1 MSNQAHAL
9 TVELLKN
16 YKQVRHIRS
25 EFLSKKL
32 RPLTTSFP
40 KYKLFDFEHPYYEMN
55 EQTTTAVKSFERMI
69 KLVLD
74 VEIDGSTVRKELE
87 KIKVFA
93 ILSSK
98 PVDEYVTK
106 LLKW

>member
-9 TVELLKN
+9 ILDLLKN
-16 YKQVRHIRS
+16 YRQVRHIRS
-25 EFLSKKL
+25 EFLSRKM

-40 KYKLFDFEHPYYEMN
+40 KYKLFDFEHPYFEMD
-55 EQTTTAVKSFERMI
+55 EHTAEAVKSFEQMI
-69 KLVLD
+69 KRVLD

-98 PVDEYVTK
+98 PVDEYVAK

>member
-1 MSNQAHAL
+1 
-9 TVELLKN
+9 
-16 YKQVRHIRS
+16 
-25 EFLSKKL
+25 
-32 RPLTTSFP
+32 
-40 KYKLFDFEHPYYEMN
+40 
-55 EQTTTAVKSFERMI
+55 MI

>member
-1 MSNQAHAL
+1 MNAAATLANNLL
-9 TVELLKN
+9 TAYKNAYGIKVEQKNLKLMA
-16 YKQVRHIRS
+16 IRS
-25 EFLSKKL
+25 QYPGY
-32 RPLTTSFP
+32 RM
-40 KYKLFDFEHPYYEMN
+40 FDFEHPYHDME
-55 EQTTTAVKSFERMI
+55 EVTKAAEKHIKQMI
-69 KLVLD
+69 KSVMD
-74 VEIDGSTVRKELE
+74 IEIDGSTVRKELE

>member
-1 MSNQAHAL
+1 MTTQAHAL
-9 TVELLKN
+9 TLELLKN
-16 YKQVRHIRS
+16 YKQVRQMRS
-25 EFLSKKL
+25 EFLSKKM
-32 RPLTTSFP
+32 RPLTTTFP
-40 KYKLFDFEHPYYEMN
+40 KYKLFEFEHPYFEMD

-74 VEIDGSTVRKELE
+74 VEIDGSSVRKELE

-93 ILSSK
+93 ILSNK

-106 LLKW
+106 FLKW